1 MKVDRSLVGAVLIA
15 LVISTL
21 VTLFIVGEK
30 GGPYLLVRNDYRSA
44 EKGRFIIGQ
53 TLLAKEP
60 IASLELSYFCL
71 VNRTDLLGAINR
83 SGSPQDVCARIPSL
97 RSYLDISEAGF
108 RAPDMSHFRVQLPTW
123 VDGNRLAKKEF
134 DLYLYDFSK
143 LVWQAVPAELMHSLE
158 RPSFG
163 RGHLWDYY
171 NVFACLF
178 DEEGNLSCFYE
189 GVADFYTGKVISI
202 EELTIQR
209 NEEKSVYYGAAEH
222 AETAGNVLSVLDAPE
237 RGVVYYEELRRNDRL
252 TILFSIDSSKL
263 PSIDGN
269 WAIPIYRI
277 VHIAAISVDGVEEEF
292 IANMANPPKPAVEV

>member
-1 MKVDRSLVGAVLIA
+1 MRVDRSLVGAVLIA

-30 GGPYLLVRNDYRSA
+30 GGPYLLVKNEYRSA

-60 IASLELSYFCL
+60 IASLKLSYFCM
-71 VNRTDLLGAINR
+71 VNRTELLGGINR

-97 RSYLDISEAGF
+97 RSYLDMSEAGF
-108 RAPDMSHFRVQLPTW
+108 RAPEITHFRVQLPIW
-123 VDGNRLAKKEF
+123 VDAERLVEKEF

-143 LVWQAVPAELMHSLE
+143 LVWQAVPADLMHSLE
-158 RPSFG
+158 RPAFG

-178 DEEGNLSCFYE
+178 DKEGNLSYFYE

-202 EELTIQR
+202 EQLTVQR
-209 NEEKSVYYGAAEH
+209 NDEKSVYYGAAED
-222 AETAGNVLSVLDAPE
+222 AETTGDVLSTLNAPD
-237 RGVVYYEELRRNDRL
+237 RGVVSYEELRRNDRV

-269 WAIPIYRI
+269 WAVPIYRI
-277 VHIAAISVDGVEEEF
+277 VHIAVISVDGVGEEF
-292 IANMANPPKPAVEV
+292 IANMADPPKPATPA

>member
-1 MKVDRSLVGAVLIA
+1 MRVDRSLVGTVEIA
-15 LVISTL
+15 LVVSTL

-30 GGPYLLVRNDYRSA
+30 GGPYLLVKNEYRGG

-53 TLLAKEP
+53 TLLAKEA

-71 VNRTDLLGAINR
+71 VNRTELIGGVDR

-108 RAPDMSHFRVQLPTW
+108 RAPEVSHFQVQLPVW
-123 VDGNRLAKKEF
+123 IDRDRLVRKEF
-134 DLYLYDFSK
+134 DLYLYDFSG
-143 LVWQAVPAELMHSLE
+143 LVWQAVPSELMHSLK
-158 RPSFG
+158 RPTFG

-178 DEEGNLSCFYE
+178 DEKGNLSCFYE

-202 EELTIQR
+202 EELTVQR
-209 NEEKSVYYGAAEH
+209 NEEKSVYYGAAED
-222 AETAGNVLSVLDAPE
+222 AETAGNVLSMLNAPD
-237 RGVVYYEELRRNDRL
+237 RGIAHFEELRRNDRV
-252 TILFSIDSSKL
+252 TVLFSIDSSKL

-269 WAIPIYRI
+269 WAVPMYRI
-277 VHIAAISVDGVEEEF
+277 VHIAAISVDGAEVEF
-292 IANMANPPKPAVEV
+292 IANMANPPKPAA